1 KKECWVEPVTT
12 LSAASAAPSEQPK
25 TQQPVTNQISTPHY
39 NTEMRKTQLIE
50 KIKSILENASGI
62 ETAGMNSESSFFEI
76 GLDSLL
82 LTQVA
87 LTLKKEFKL
96 PITFRKLTEEYDS
109 LSALADYLDANL
121 PDDTQS
127 TIRAVPV
134 NVPVPSS
141 STPNLQA
148 TTLTP

>member
-50 KIKSILENASGI
+50 KIKSILENASGR

-127 TIRAVPV
+127 RSEEHTSELQSRA
-134 NVPVPSS
+134 
-141 STPNLQA
+141 NLV
-148 TTLTP
+148 